1 MEHYRDFE
9 PTFGDVEMWTL
20 PRILRERARTH
31 GDRGFL
37 ELPFQDRGY
46 SFIEALGL
54 SETIAAGFVRAG
66 LAHGDRLVI
75 MAANRAEYVLAWFG
89 SAFAGLVEVPMNTAY
104 RGSFLEH
111 QVRTTAPRAL
121 AIDARFADLFL
132 DGSDAYET
140 IELVWVFGEGSEV
153 DAAIAEVR
161 KSGRVAER
169 FDVLLAAQPT
179 PLPCVG
185 ERDLAAIFF
194 TSGTTGLSK
203 GVMMS
208 HAQMAFFAD
217 QGRALT
223 RLTDTD
229 AYMSVGPLF
238 HGNAQFLAIYPALV
252 AGARAVVQDR
262 FSATRWLDQ
271 IRSTGTTVTNL
282 IGVMT
287 DFVWNQPRTGHDADN
302 LLRCVYSVPTATTI
316 LPAFKERFGVEA
328 FVESFGST
336 EASLPIMC
344 PYGEERPAGAAG
356 RLVDEWFDIRIV
368 DPETDRELPLG
379 EAGEL
384 ITRTKIPWTMFSGYY
399 GMPDRTLESFRNLW
413 FHTGDAVRR
422 DADGWYYFVDRLKD
436 TIRRRGEN
444 ISSYEIEQAVMQHA
458 EIEDCAA
465 VASPAAAEAGED
477 EVAIF
482 VVTADSSSLGVDDV
496 REWCNDRLP
505 AFALPEIIRVVDSLP
520 YTPSGKVRKAVLRES
535 LLTTR

>member
-20 PRILRERARTH
+20 PRILQYRARTH
-31 GDRGFL
+31 GDRSFL
-37 ELPFQDRGY
+37 ELPFQDRAY
-46 SFIEALGL
+46 SFVETLAL

-66 LAHGDRLVI
+66 LASGDRLVI

-111 QVRTTAPRAL
+111 QVRTTAPRAV
-121 AIDARFADLFL
+121 AIDAQFVDLFL

-140 IELVWVFGEGSEV
+140 IELVWVFGEGPEV
-153 DAAIAEVR
+153 DTALAAIR
-161 KSGRVAER
+161 SSGRAAER
-169 FDVLLAAQPT
+169 FDVLLEAAPT
-179 PLPCVG
+179 PLPDVG

-223 RLTDTD
+223 KLTDVD

-238 HGNAQFLAIYPALV
+238 HGNAQFLAIYPALI
-252 AGARAVVQDR
+252 AGGRAVVHAR

-271 IRSTGTTVTNL
+271 IRSAGITVTNL
-282 IGVMT
+282 IGVMM
-287 DFVWNQPRTGHDADN
+287 DFVWNQPRTEHDADN

-316 LPAFKERFGVEA
+316 LPALRERFGIEA

-344 PYGEERPAGAAG
+344 PYGEDRPPGAAG

-368 DPETDRELPLG
+368 DPETDRELPAG

-384 ITRTKIPWTMFSGYY
+384 ITRTKLPWTMFSGYY
-399 GMPDRTLESFRNLW
+399 GMPDRTLEAFRNLW

-458 EIEDCAA
+458 KIEDCAA
-465 VASPAAAEAGED
+465 VAAPAAVEAGED

-482 VVTADSSSLGVDDV
+482 VVAADSSPLTVEDV

-505 AFALPEIIRVVDSLP
+505 AFALPEIIRIVDSLP
-520 YTPSGKVRKAVLRES
+520 YTPSGKVRKTVLRES
-535 LLTTR
+535 LLSTR